1 MDAYSARIALDASNA
16 PTYLASHISEIEVAQ
31 KAWPK
36 IVFNELREH
45 SGAPFRKTI

>member
-1 MDAYSARIALDASNA
+1 MWFTRWIVA
-16 PTYLASHISEIEVAQ
+16 PGDMRQSGGTAQ

-45 SGAPFRKTI
+45 SGAPFKKAM